1 MAVDRT
7 IANLDGA
14 VALPR
19 KNGELVFHA
28 PWEGRAFGLAV
39 VLNEKGAYPG
49 NDFRTRLVERI
60 ASGCP
65 DYYENWL
72 SALEALLVER
82 GLITRDAYRE
92 GSVGWM
98 GDRAAWRLQDGTE
111 VPFRLT
117 AIFHK
122 ENGDWKIVQ
131 FHTSVGVPNE
141 STVGMALPT

>member
-1 MAVDRT
+1 MEEAPE
-7 IANLDGA
+7 LK
-14 VALPR
+14 ALTLRFYEAISKGDLAFIR
-19 KNGELVFHA
+19 KLTSSQQGVLGIGTDPNEWWAGGGTLAKKFQAQLE
-28 PWEGRAFGLAV
+28 EMGGRMEIV
-39 VLNEKGAYPG
+39 PG
-49 NDFRTRLVERI
+49 D
-60 ASGCP
+60 P
-65 DYYENWL
+65 
-72 SALEALLVER
+72 
-82 GLITRDAYRE
+82 DAYRE